1 MVYQSWL
8 EALNLND
15 ENELLN
21 LIEKIYHKLEAKSN
35 QISPK
40 YNDLI
45 KLMKIFDLNKTKVII
60 LGQDPYPTINQADGI
75 AFSSSNGKLPKSLK
89 NIFVELKKDYPLV
102 QIESYNLTNWLAQG
116 ILLLNIIW
124 TVDINKPL
132 SHKNEGWE
140 ELTQKILEH
149 IIKKQEK
156 ILIFLFGKKVQ
167 DFFNKNIVIKETKE
181 IKIVEL
187 SHPSP
192 LSYSR
197 GKTPFK
203 DSQIFKLINQFYEKT
218 PINFDL
224 KERKQ

>member
-1 MVYQSWL
+1 MVYKSWL

-89 NIFVELKKDYPLV
+89 NIFVELKKGLP
-102 QIESYNLTNWLAQG
+102 ISANRNLQFNKLTSSR
-116 ILLLNIIW
+116 NII
-124 TVDINKPL
+124 
-132 SHKNEGWE
+132 
-140 ELTQKILEH
+140 
-149 IIKKQEK
+149 IKYYLNCWYK
-156 ILIFLFGKKVQ
+156 
-167 DFFNKNIVIKETKE
+167 
-181 IKIVEL
+181 
-187 SHPSP
+187 
-192 LSYSR
+192 
-197 GKTPFK
+197 
-203 DSQIFKLINQFYEKT
+203 
-218 PINFDL
+218 
-224 KERKQ
+224 